1 MNNITIISG
10 TNRPQSNTGI
20 ISQFCF
26 EELIKTNDQVKFL
39 SLMDLPKDIAFSET
53 FGKRSNEFDQLVND
67 YFVESNKFL
76 ILSPEYNGSFPG
88 LLKTLIDAIPPKT
101 WNFKKAG
108 LIGISDGRAGNLRG
122 IEHLTLIMH
131 YLKVHVFFNKLPI
144 SSVSKLINAEKK
156 LSDEET
162 KTVLRNYLNQFCE
175 F

>member
-10 TNRPQSNTGI
+10 TNRPQSNTEI
-20 ISQFCF
+20 ISRFCF
-26 EELIKTNDQVKFL
+26 EELLKTNHQVKFL
-39 SLMDLPKDIAFSET
+39 SLMDIPHDIAFSET
-53 FGKRSNEFDQLVND
+53 FGKRSNEFEKIIND

-88 LLKTLIDAIPPKT
+88 ILKTLIDAIHPKI
-101 WNFKKAG
+101 WNFKKAS

-131 YLKVHVFFNKLPI
+131 YLKVHVFYNKLPI
-144 SSVSKLINAEKK
+144 SSVSKLINNDKI
-156 LSDEET
+156 LVDEGT
-162 KTVLRNYLNQFCE
+162 KDVLKNYLIQFSD

>member
-10 TNRPQSNTGI
+10 TNRPNSNTEI
-20 ISQFCF
+20 VSRFCF
-26 EELIKTNDQVKFL
+26 EELEKMGYPVKFL
-39 SLMDLPKDIAFSET
+39 SLMDLPQSIAFTEM
-53 FGKRSNEFDQLVND
+53 FGKRSTEFDQLVND

-88 LLKTLIDAIPPKT
+88 ILKTVIDAIHPKI

-108 LIGISDGRAGNLRG
+108 MIGISDGRAGNLRG

-131 YLKVHVFFNKLPI
+131 YLKVNVFYNKLPI
-144 SSVSKLINAEKK
+144 SSISKMIDADRK
-156 LSDEET
+156 LADEET
-162 KTVLRNYLNQFCE
+162 KKVLQNYLEMFVK

>member
-10 TNRPQSNTGI
+10 TNRPQSNTEI
-20 ISQFCF
+20 ISRFCF
-26 EELIKTNDQVKFL
+26 EELLKTNHKVNFL
-39 SLMDLPKDIAFSET
+39 SLMDIPHDIAFSET
-53 FGKRSNEFDQLVND
+53 FGKRSNEFEKIIND

-88 LLKTLIDAIPPKT
+88 ILKTIIDAISPKI

-131 YLKVHVFFNKLPI
+131 YLKVHVFYNKLPI
-144 SSVSKLINAEKK
+144 SSVSKLINNDKM
-156 LSDEET
+156 LVDEET
-162 KTVLRNYLNQFCE
+162 KNILRNYLIQFSE